1 MTYKKSND
9 HLIIRAHGF
18 GFMFLFSSLSII
30 ILAGLISLITSFIWF
45 NKEVNLVESLLIIWA
60 IIIGEPL
67 LILELISLFKKAKV
81 EFVNNRFVTIGQNKK
96 IFPQIKQDCKNFISY
111 KLTSKYTVQCL
122 EFTFTNGK
130 KVLFHTMQFS
140 KKQNLQILNEI
151 KRRGGFPNQDIKLD
165 HYYI

>member
-18 GFMFLFSSLSII
+18 GFIFLSTLLFTM
-30 ILAGLISLITSFIWF
+30 LISGLVLISTAYIWF
-45 NKEVNLVESLLIIWA
+45 NNLFNLIESIIGLII
-60 IIIGEPL
+60 IIIFIPL
-67 LILELISLFKKAKV
+67 LVIEILNLFKKAKV
-81 EFVNNRFVTIGQNKK
+81 EFVDNKFVTIGQNKK